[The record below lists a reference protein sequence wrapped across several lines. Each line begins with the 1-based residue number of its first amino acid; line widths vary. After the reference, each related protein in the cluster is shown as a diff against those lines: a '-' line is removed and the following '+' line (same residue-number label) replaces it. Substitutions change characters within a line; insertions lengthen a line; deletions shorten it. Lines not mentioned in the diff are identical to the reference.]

1 MRTSGLPLLPLA
13 VFLTSALA
21 VAAGCA
27 SQPDPP
33 PAAPP
38 PYGPQAGMYPP
49 PPQGYAQGPWS
60 SGPYSYPAASSPR
73 SPYEPQVRAL
83 PPNLVALSALRNAPC
98 APEEVAPG
106 VWVSFDCSAPD
117 PVRRAVSFVPRWS
130 LAAGPLP
137 VYVDHRIDGTEGP
150 VKDQGAVGAC
160 TAFSLSTAMENAI
173 RRVGRR
179 DVLSALH
186 IWSKYGVPQM
196 GVAGDQNVEERI
208 TVEPVW
214 PYDAVKA
221 CKLMRQPL
229 DSCGSAYG
237 VASGTGYFDPR
248 LRAEQKA
255 ADAGGRYSLIGVE
268 ALRTS
273 PPDVREI
280 ASVLAAGDDI
290 WASFHVDTA
299 AWKHRSLNSGVI
311 PDYNRRGSTGHAV
324 VLAGYRVVGLSRQFL
339 VHNSWSE
346 KWGDRGYAWISEA
359 MVLKH
364 LRSAYRV
371 RVTEASSGPLPA
383 PPPAPSPTPTPPAP
397 SPSGSCPT
405 GQGKDIVYGSCASL
419 CPSGAPP
426 AAGVCVPAVPGLSL
440 PMPPIN
446 PRPLDPAACPQG
458 QAKDLMTGQCMGLC
472 PGGAP
477 AVGGFCIPVIR

>member
-1 MRTSGLPLLPLA
+1 MRTSGLPPLSLA
-13 VFLTSALA
+13 VFLVATSALTFS
-21 VAAGCA
+21 AGCA
-27 SQPDPP
+27 TEADRPPASPP
-33 PAAPP
+33 PASPL
-38 PYGPQAGMYPP
+38 PYGPQAGSYP

-60 SGPYSYPAASSPR
+60 GAPSPYPAPGPAR

-83 PPNLVALSALRNAPC
+83 PPNLVALSALRDAPC
-98 APEEVAPG
+98 APEEMAPG

-117 PVRRAVSFVPRWS
+117 PIRRAVSLVPRWS

-137 VYVDHRIDGTEGP
+137 IYVDHRIDGTEGP
-150 VKDQGAVGAC
+150 IKDQGAVGAC

-186 IWSKYGVPQM
+186 IWSKYGVPLM

-208 TVEPVW
+208 TVEPTW
-214 PYDAVKA
+214 PYDPVKA
-221 CKLMRQPL
+221 CRLTRQPL

-237 VASGTGYFDPR
+237 VASGTGYYDPR

-273 PPDVREI
+273 PPDVQEM

-290 WASFHVDTA
+290 WASFYVDSA
-299 AWKHRSLNSGVI
+299 AWKSRSLNNGVI
-311 PDYNRRGSTGHAV
+311 PDYNRRGMTAHAV
-324 VLAGYRVVGLSRQFL
+324 VLAGYRVVGLTRQFL

-346 KWGDRGYAWISEA
+346 RWGDRGYGWISEA
-359 MVLKH
+359 MVHKQM
-364 LRSAYRV
+364 RSAYRV
-371 RVTEASSGPLPA
+371 RVAEASGGPLPAPSPAPSPA
-383 PPPAPSPTPTPPAP
+383 PPPAPPLSIPNFPFPLPPITPP
-397 SPSGSCPT
+397 
-405 GQGKDIVYGSCASL
+405 I
-419 CPSGAPP
+419 
-426 AAGVCVPAVPGLSL
+426 
-440 PMPPIN
+440 
-446 PRPLDPAACPQG
+446 DPAACPQG
-458 QAKDLMTGQCMGLC
+458 QAKDLMTGQCMALC